1 MPREMRKQ
9 LDLIFG
15 TQARANPPQ
24 SEAYDFVK
32 VSGELMAFNDIK
44 SKVIRPRMEEL
55 SKFLQQRSVSSS
67 ISENEKLYDR
77 VGRTIG
83 TVGITM
89 RVYSNASH
97 HDNMA
102 NTPHYAVY
110 WESVNSIARFYRN
123 TNTRLMAGEAGLDG
137 KAMLH
142 ELNSQMIEAK
152 LMDFARNFVR

>member
-9 LDLIFG
+9 LDLIFSAQ
-15 TQARANPPQ
+15 TRPTPPQ
-24 SEAYDFVK
+24 FEAYDFVK

-77 VGRTIG
+77 IGRTIG
-83 TVGITM
+83 TIGITM
-89 RVYSNASH
+89 RVFSNASS
-97 HDNMA
+97 HDTIA

-110 WESVNSIARFYRN
+110 WESVNSIARFYQN
-123 TNTRLMAGEAGLDG
+123 TNTKLMAGESRLDG

-152 LMDFARNFVR
+152 LMEFARNFVR